1 MEALSIQGA
10 EIYFNKS
17 FLAAEEA
24 TNLLEI
30 LQGKCAWERHKTS
43 FRSAVPGD
51 EVYHATRVRSL
62 ANRRKWAHNAAVRLR
77 RMR

>member
-1 MEALSIQGA
+1 MEALSIPGA
-10 EIYFNKS
+10 EIYFDKS

-43 FRSAVPGD
+43 FRSALPGD
-51 EVYHATRVRSL
+51 EVYHGDPGKIVGKPSKMGA
-62 ANRRKWAHNAAVRLR
+62 
-77 RMR
+77 